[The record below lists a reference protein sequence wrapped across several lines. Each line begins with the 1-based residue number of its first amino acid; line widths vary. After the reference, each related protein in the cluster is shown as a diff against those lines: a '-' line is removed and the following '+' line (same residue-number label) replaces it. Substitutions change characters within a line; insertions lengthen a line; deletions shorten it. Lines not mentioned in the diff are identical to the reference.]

1 MASQRA
7 PNDGGPGFAFVHQ
20 GNRAATCTS
29 VLLLAI
35 EVDRAHVIAQVTR
48 ASDAN
53 IAGYHAM
60 APVQMASRLK
70 RPRCRNN
77 KPRSLEK
84 RSRLLS
90 HLIDLECDPSCL
102 FEDDLIRNF
111 LIAAVE

>member
-1 MASQRA
+1 MTAA
-7 PNDGGPGFAFVHQ
+7 PLSAFVHQ
-20 GNRAATCTS
+20 GNRAATCAS
-29 VLLLAI
+29 ALSLAI
-35 EVDRAHVIAQVTR
+35 EADGIHIIPQVTR
-48 ASDAN
+48 ASDTN
-53 IAGYHAM
+53 IAGYHAT
-60 APVQMASRLK
+60 APVQMTSRPK

-77 KPRSLEK
+77 KPVRPRK